1 MTPKQKLNV
10 FRLATGGIRL
20 LPDFI
25 IIGAQKC
32 GTTSLYHYLSAHP
45 AVAPAARKE
54 VHYFDWAFKQG
65 TRWYRAHFATI
76 PYRLAFELLTGRRL
90 VVGEASPF
98 YLLHP
103 DVPKRVRALLPDI
116 KLIALLR
123 DPVERAYSHYN
134 QRVRRGKEPLP
145 FSEAVVREADRI
157 AGELVRLQRDETY
170 ASRIHR
176 YPSYLARGIYADQLA
191 KWLRVF
197 PREQLL
203 ILTSEDFFSDT
214 PRVFSQVLEFI
225 GLPSWAP
232 PQFDAFNPG
241 TYSDM
246 EPSMKRWLV
255 EYFAPHN
262 ERLYQLVGRDLGWS
276 R

>member
-1 MTPKQKLNV
+1 MKTKLKV
-10 FRLATGGIRL
+10 SPLRVATSGIRV

-32 GTTSLYHYLSAHP
+32 GTTSLYEYLAAHP

-54 VHYFDWAFKQG
+54 VHYFDRGFRRGRA
-65 TRWYRAHFATI
+65 WYRAHFPTV
-76 PYRLAFELLTGRRL
+76 PYRLVSEALTRQRL
-90 VVGEASPF
+90 VVGEASPM
-98 YLLHP
+98 YLFHP
-103 DVPKRVRALLPDI
+103 QVPRRVRALLPDV

-123 DPVERAYSHYN
+123 DPVERAYSQYHH
-134 QRVRRGKEPLP
+134 RARRGKEPLP
-145 FSEAVVREADRI
+145 FSDAVVREADRI
-157 AGELVRLQRDETY
+157 AAGLVGLQRDETY

-176 YPSYLARGIYADQLA
+176 HVSYLARGIYADQLA
-191 KWLRVF
+191 RWLRVF

-203 ILTSEDFFSDT
+203 ILTSEEFFSDT
-214 PRVFSQVLEFI
+214 PRVFSQVLEFL
-225 GLPSWAP
+225 GLPPWAP
-232 PQFDAFNPG
+232 AQFNAFNPG

-246 EPSMKRWLV
+246 EPSMRRWLV

-262 ERLYQLVGRDLGWS
+262 ERLYQLIGRDLGWS